1 MNFPRAGA
9 VLFLLAL
16 LLLPAT
22 ALAQGEEASAGADVV
37 EVTADSPPEVLLA
50 FYDLGSLKV
59 PRVVVEEYGKELRR
73 LTMRCQW
80 NPEAVANLTQNSTRW
95 LAQHAGREFS
105 NLQFL
110 KKLRASV
117 GSDPMNA
124 SPDCGRL
131 SLSLVIN
138 LGGQSLEQGELQQL
152 RNMMGRLAAMGGG
165 G

>member
-16 LLLPAT
+16 LLPTT
-22 ALAQGEEASAGADVV
+22 ALAQGEKASAGADMV

-50 FYDLGSLKV
+50 FNDLGSLKV
-59 PRVVVEEYGKELRR
+59 PRVVVEEYGRELRK

-80 NPEAVANLTQNSTRW
+80 NRKTLANLAQNSTRW
-95 LAQHAGREFS
+95 LEEHAGREFS

-110 KKLRASV
+110 KKLRSSV
-117 GSDPMNA
+117 RSDPLNA
-124 SPDCGRL
+124 EPDCRRL

-138 LGGQSLEQGELQQL
+138 LGGQALEQGEVERLK
-152 RNMMGRLAAMGGG
+152 NMMNQLATMSGGG
-165 G
+165 